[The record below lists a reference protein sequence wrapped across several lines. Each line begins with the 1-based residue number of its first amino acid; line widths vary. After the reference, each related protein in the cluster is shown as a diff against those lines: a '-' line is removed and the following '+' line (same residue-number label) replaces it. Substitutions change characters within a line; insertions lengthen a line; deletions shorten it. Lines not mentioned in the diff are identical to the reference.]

1 MTAYRYVPATL
12 GQVSDYIGTMSLC
25 FPDHPMPNSDL
36 NMPETFA
43 ELRESLEIV
52 RSKIG
57 VERYEKLMQMSHEA
71 ERFFVDQ
78 DEKGGVSKLRNMKKI
93 LRGR

>member
-43 ELRESLEIV
+43 ELREGLEIV

-57 VERYEKLMQMSHEA
+57 VERYEKLTQMSHEA
-71 ERFFVDQ
+71 ERFFVNH
-78 DEKGGVSKLRNMKKI
+78 DEKGGDSKLRDMKKF

>member
-1 MTAYRYVPATL
+1 
-12 GQVSDYIGTMSLC
+12 
-25 FPDHPMPNSDL
+25 MPNSDL

-43 ELRESLEIV
+43 ELRESLEII

-57 VERYEKLMQMSHEA
+57 VETHGKLMQMSHEA

-78 DEKGGVSKLRNMKKI
+78 DEKGGVSKLRDMKKI

>member
-1 MTAYRYVPATL
+1 M
-12 GQVSDYIGTMSLC
+12 
-25 FPDHPMPNSDL
+25 
-36 NMPETFA
+36 
-43 ELRESLEIV
+43 RESLEIV

-78 DEKGGVSKLRNMKKI
+78 DETGGVSKLRDMKKV
-93 LRGR
+93 LRER